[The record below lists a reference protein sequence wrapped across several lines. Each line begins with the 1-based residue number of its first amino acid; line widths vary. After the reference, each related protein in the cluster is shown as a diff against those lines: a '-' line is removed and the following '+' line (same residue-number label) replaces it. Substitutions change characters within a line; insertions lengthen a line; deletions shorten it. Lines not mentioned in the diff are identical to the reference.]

1 MKAPLHSFTLQGN
14 VTEITRTKEN
24 LQYSDLLSSHSFR
37 VGFVTK
43 HLKHADNQVVAN
55 PVGHKHIA
63 TTLNYNRYVVDE
75 KKQREILDQG
85 Y

>member
-1 MKAPLHSFTLQGN
+1 MYLILYTQLPTTQL
-14 VTEITRTKEN
+14 VY